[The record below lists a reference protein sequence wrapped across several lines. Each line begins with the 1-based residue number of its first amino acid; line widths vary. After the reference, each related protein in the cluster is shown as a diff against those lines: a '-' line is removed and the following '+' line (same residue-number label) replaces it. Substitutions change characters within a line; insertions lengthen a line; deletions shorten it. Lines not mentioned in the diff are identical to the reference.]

1 LLWVVRQTNEVYVWE
16 LVVVVGC
23 TGLQNRDNIHYHLQI
38 ASRCFTVAKLE
49 LFGTA
54 SCPYTQEM
62 REWLEWKRSEFVE
75 YDVEQNPAARER
87 LLDLVQGQG
96 SVPVLVEDGRVIQ
109 IGWQGRACVLGE
121 RRSG

>member
-1 LLWVVRQTNEVYVWE
+1 M
-16 LVVVVGC
+16 
-23 TGLQNRDNIHYHLQI
+23 
-38 ASRCFTVAKLE
+38 AKLE